1 MIYISKRL
9 FLIKISIIMPINLVD
24 IGKIVQKRR
33 NELGLKQQDL
43 AEMADVTIKSIY
55 IIENNKG
62 NPTIEVLSKVFNVL
76 GLEIKVQI
84 KSVR

>member
-1 MIYISKRL
+1 
-9 FLIKISIIMPINLVD
+9 MPINLVD
-24 IGKIVQKRR
+24 IGKIVQERR

-55 IIENNKG
+55 TIENNKG
-62 NPTIEVLSKVFNVL
+62 NPTIDVLSKVFNVL

-84 KSVR
+84 KSVE

>member
-1 MIYISKRL
+1 
-9 FLIKISIIMPINLVD
+9 MPINSVN
-24 IGKIVQKRR
+24 IGKIVQERR

-55 IIENNKG
+55 AIENNKG

-84 KSVR
+84 KSVE

>member
-1 MIYISKRL
+1 
-9 FLIKISIIMPINLVD
+9 MPINATD
-24 IGKIVQKRR
+24 IGKIVHERR

-55 IIENNKG
+55 AIENNKG
-62 NPTIEVLSKVFNVL
+62 NPTLEIIKKVFNVL

-84 KSVR
+84 KSVEQ

>member
-1 MIYISKRL
+1 
-9 FLIKISIIMPINLVD
+9 MPINSVD
-24 IGKIVQKRR
+24 IGKIVQERR

-55 IIENNKG
+55 AIEKNKG
-62 NPTIEVLSKVFNVL
+62 NPTLEVLSKVFNVL

-84 KSVR
+84 KSVE